1 MIRFVA
7 EAQDDG
13 LRPDRALRKRFPD
26 IDRAL
31 ALKLLKTGRI
41 KVGSAV
47 ARLSTTIDEGALVE
61 IKLAANRAGAP
72 HVEQSRVLF
81 EGAGYVVVD
90 KGHGLAMHEGTGV
103 TDADETL
110 RGRLASAYA
119 IEEGF
124 SGPSFLGR
132 LDRATS
138 GLVIAALSRAG
149 LEATEP
155 PWRRGQVE
163 KGYLALVHG
172 KTGEG
177 GVIELPL
184 AARRP
189 RHRGTGR
196 TEDARTRFLT
206 LAHGTGTSLL
216 MAFLDTGRTHQIRR
230 HLKAIGHPVVFD
242 SRYGDARKDRK
253 TAERTE
259 IDMEAAGLML
269 HAWRYRH
276 GGHLA
281 DAPDPLVAPVPDR
294 LRSVVAAEGID
305 VAAAVKQGMAAE
317 PPSVEGEADFAQKRL
332 GHDNRG

>member
-7 EAQDDG
+7 EAQDNG

-26 IDRAL
+26 VDRAL
-31 ALKLLKTGRI
+31 ALKLLKSGRI
-41 KVGSAV
+41 KVGRAV
-47 ARLSTTIDEGALVE
+47 ARLSTTISEGELVE
-61 IKLAANRAGAP
+61 IKLAADRAGAP
-72 HVEQSRVLF
+72 HVEQSVVLY
-81 EGAGYVVVD
+81 EGDGYVVVD

-103 TDADETL
+103 TEADETL

-155 PWRRGQVE
+155 PWRRGEVE

-206 LAHGTGTSLL
+206 LAHGKGTSLV

-230 HLKAIGHPVVFD
+230 HLKAIGHSVVFD
-242 SRYGDARKDRK
+242 PRYGDARKDRK
-253 TAERTE
+253 TADRTE
-259 IDMEAAGLML
+259 IDVESAGLML

-276 GGHLA
+276 DGQLPG
-281 DAPDPLVAPVPDR
+281 APDPLVAQVPDR
-294 LRSVVAAEGID
+294 MRSVIDAEGID
-305 VAAAVKQGMAAE
+305 VDKALKRGMVAE
-317 PPSVEGEADFAQKRL
+317 PPSVEGEADFAQKRH
-332 GHDNRG
+332 GHANRG